1 MFNRSIGHKKNPRGA
16 ILGNFIGASSSKI
29 WKVAEDK
36 DIHFHVCKD
45 TTKI

>member
-1 MFNRSIGHKKNPRGA
+1 MFNTKHGHKKTRVGK
-16 ILGNFIGASSSKI
+16 LGNFIGASSSKI

-36 DIHFHVCKD
+36 EIHFHVCKD